1 MNIFKIVIYTFITMI
16 FCIHSAFAE
25 TEVDPQIL
33 SKVNH
38 YYEINLAKGK
48 GCNWFQVLEAFGHG
62 RLDNPLGCSR
72 TPYTSKEASSKP
84 WSGWK
89 PIADELKRLED
100 LRAEEEEAQD
110 TWEGFVSNDADRQ
123 SSDTSA
129 ASAPKTKEQIA
140 IENDIYAPEWWQRNH
155 PRIHIAGCAYTGGN
169 KPVQLPTSSGE
180 VSEDATASDSGVSCT
195 IESDKNF
202 SGSIRLHILEMGAS
216 RISVSSGT
224 KEINLNV
231 SGGGKHY
238 HIYNFNWNND
248 NEYIGTSGIKVELL
262 PGDGY
267 LVDTSKP
274 YRYDFAI
281 VDDDTERGIV
291 KIIYNADPNAPRKE
305 SELPFTVHRPNNVDH
320 SNDLTIEV
328 KTKGYAEKKFSFTV
342 NHNQNSAISYDASK
356 STRHKYGFS
365 EVDDGDQIDG
375 SLYVEFKIT
384 NGYYTLDENSKE
396 FNIQVVDTTP
406 TCFQFTENT
415 LGNTLEENSFVK
427 IGNWAICDGTDDE
440 FKSNDDLEM
449 AVEWGLEG
457 CSVTASLTGNANL
470 DGPFECFLD
479 MPKFKRDP
487 NNIKRF
493 TRTGRIGNGFEV
505 HMQGGTDADTD
516 DEEITFDPKF
526 IILNS
531 GGKTEIR
538 GAPTKLI
545 AYDDDI
551 PERPVTSRPVYLEFS
566 LEEYIVV
573 EENGPAQPVI
583 YMYYLDDN
591 GVRQPPP
598 GKPWE
603 KYAIRNKIGF
613 DVKIE
618 EITATSKA
626 GAKARGEEHWDYIV
640 DNPDGIINI
649 VVPGGLKVPR
659 ASFSI
664 TQQYDALQ
672 EGTESFRMSIVEE
685 SLPKGFYLRKGDNTS
700 AIFIISDNDGPGG
713 SRLDECPTENAIDE
727 CAETRIELEAASE
740 VKEGLPLRVSLT
752 SNQNIDSK
760 EYTFEISNYKG
771 SRLNIAKGKDSIIK
785 TNTTALKAGMPKIV
799 ELPINSDITL
809 SPGYDEDGI
818 IRVKLKDD
826 DSYRSNEVLINL
838 IDQTVLQSGTENSKP
853 LVKVETTGSRMYWT
867 NRNKDYSREGQTG
880 EKNNKV
886 ILNNDPDNK
895 FIVGTEVKLT
905 EKQLYTTEIEITT
918 NPPDETNANKQT
930 GPGDYKLILD
940 PAQPNMSLKKSAN
953 GLYHL
958 TVIGLEDNTQT
969 YDCNGETLLQSSQA
983 CIRYKD
989 TRDNKLVN
997 PGVIFVNVKA
1007 NKINSGIDYK
1017 VDVANHS
1024 IKNQKIRTN
1033 SVISTCSPTDN
1044 PKPQDGSS
1052 VYCMKMVQLSGTE
1065 KIKEPEHKGDQ
1076 YFDRINNHNDVPFDI
1091 IIRDPH
1097 ADGIP
1102 STRFQIC
1109 LDPTSTAEYYYD
1121 FRILYEQESN
1131 SNWNHGG
1138 FAFHEGCTRIEGGP
1152 GVYKAQTRFYLRVH
1166 GDGHNEGEESI
1177 KLFLQSPSNSNVKV
1191 DSTEI
1196 LEWTITNDGPMPEEY
1211 LARSGH
1217 AKAAHIVDIVKGR
1230 VSQPAEREPSV
1241 KIVPG
1246 GSPGDTDPDVILEG
1260 AIIEATTRGGITIYT
1275 DLSRLNFSG
1284 DVGLKGD
1291 IKTITIGADK
1301 RWENYLLGVGF
1312 TTFKSHGEYSGG
1324 KLSEKSWAAYPYGAY
1339 YTHRLTIY
1347 GLLAFG
1353 EGSMILNPNTHRDL
1367 TPEEIGADTTW
1378 RSYALGLEY
1387 RLFENERISSS
1398 LFIDHFDQT
1407 NKSKTVKGSMEDTEV
1422 STYRTR
1428 AGLDTTLTFSD
1439 SFSSTFTTSFNKDS
1453 FEDVHL
1459 SFGTS
1464 LNYQMNPKTNISAKW
1479 NKDGDFSSY
1488 GIGLGY
1494 TIAPGITSNVD
1505 INDSGDAKVGVQGNL
1520 SF

>member
-48 GCNWFQVLEAFGHG
+48 GCNWFQVLEAFGNG
-62 RLDNPLGCSR
+62 RLNNPLGCSR
-72 TPYTSKEASSKP
+72 EPYTSEQASNKP

-110 TWEGFVSNDADRQ
+110 TWESFAANESDRQ
-123 SSDTSA
+123 SSDTA

-140 IENDIYAPEWWQRNH
+140 IENEIYAPEWWQRNH
-155 PRIHIAGCAYTGGN
+155 PRIHIAGCAYTSGSD
-169 KPVQLPTSSGE
+169 PVQLPTSSGE
-180 VSEDATASDSGVSCT
+180 VFEDATKNDGGISCT

-440 FKSNDDLEM
+440 FKSNDNLEM

-493 TRTGRIGNGFEV
+493 TRTGRIGKGFEV

-566 LEEYIVV
+566 LEEYVVV

-626 GAKARGEEHWDYIV
+626 GAEARGEEHWDYIV
-640 DNPDGIINI
+640 GNPDGIINV

-672 EGTESFRMSIVEE
+672 EGTESFRMSIVEN
-685 SLPKGFYLRKGDNTS
+685 SLPKGFYLREGDITS
-700 AIFIISDNDGPGG
+700 AVFNIGDNDGPGG

-727 CAETRIELEAASE
+727 CAETRIELKATVSEIRETAAHI
-740 VKEGLPLRVSLT
+740 PLLLT
-752 SNQNIDSK
+752 SNKDISVRT
-760 EYTFEISNYKG
+760 YEIELSNYKG
-771 SRLNIAKGKDSIIK
+771 NRILKTSRVKPYSNIKLN
-785 TNTTALKAGMPKIV
+785 AGVGVPVNVSLTKN
-799 ELPINSDITL
+799 EDITV
-809 SPGYDEDGI
+809 SQGYDENGVI
-818 IRVKLKDD
+818 KIKLED
-826 DSYRSNEVLINL
+826 DSGYESNEAFITL
-838 IDQTVLQSGTENSKP
+838 IDLTFDGTKYTDSKP
-853 LVKVETTGSRMYWT
+853 LVEVRKPADSRLHWT
-867 NRNKDYSREGQTG
+867 NRKGDKENR
-880 EKNNKV
+880 
-886 ILNNDPDNK
+886 
-895 FIVGTEVKLT
+895 FIVGIESKLT
-905 EKQLYTTEIEITT
+905 RTQTYSTNIEISH
-918 NPPDETNANKQT
+918 PSGETNTNKQT
-930 GPGDYKLILD
+930 GAGDYTLFLD
-940 PAQPNMSLKKSAN
+940 PPQPNMSLKKVSN
-953 GLYHL
+953 GLYQL
-958 TVIGLEDNTQT
+958 TVTGLEDNTLT
-969 YDCNGETLLQSSQA
+969 YDCNGEMISTAREA
-983 CIRYKD
+983 CIRYED
-989 TRDNKLVN
+989 NRDDKLVN
-997 PGVIFVNVKA
+997 PGSILVNVKV
-1007 NKINSGIDYK
+1007 NKITSGIDYR

-1024 IKNQKIRTN
+1024 IKNQVIKTN
-1033 SVISTCSPTDN
+1033 AVISGCSKTDA
-1044 PKPQDGSS
+1044 PKVGDTNGH
-1052 VYCMKMVQLSGTE
+1052 CLKMVQLAGTE
-1065 KIKEPEHKGDQ
+1065 EIKEPKTKGLGIA
-1076 YFDRINNHNDVPFDI
+1076 DRTDVPFDI
-1091 IIRDPH
+1091 VIRSPH
-1097 ADGIP
+1097 GVDRDETPWA
-1102 STRFQIC
+1102 RFQIC
-1109 LDPTSTAEYYYD
+1109 LHSDSTANYYED
-1121 FRILYEQESN
+1121 FRILYEQEQRYKG
-1131 SNWNHGG
+1131 HIGG
-1138 FAFHEGCTRIEGGP
+1138 FAFRDGCTLAEGGP
-1152 GVYKAQTRFYLRVH
+1152 GVSKDQTRFYLRIYR
-1166 GDGHNEGEESI
+1166 DDHNEDETI
-1177 KLFLQSPSNSNVKV
+1177 KLYLKNAKPSNITLDLKPGK
-1191 DSTEI
+1191 
-1196 LEWTITNDGPMPEEY
+1196 TNDGNEDSYKALTWTIKNHGTMPAEY
-1211 LARSGH
+1211 LERSGH
-1217 AKAAHIVDIVKGR
+1217 AKAAHIVDIVKDR
-1230 VSQPAEREPSV
+1230 VSQSAEREPSV

-1260 AIIEATTRGGITIYT
+1260 AIIEATTRGGITVYT

-1291 IKTITIGADK
+1291 IKAITIGADK
-1301 RWENYLLGVGF
+1301 RWENHLLGVGF
-1312 TTFKSHGEYSGG
+1312 TTFKIHGEYSGG

-1353 EGSMILNPNTHRDL
+1353 EGSMALNPNRREETD
-1367 TPEEIGADTTW
+1367 PEPKEIGADTTW
-1378 RSYALGLEY
+1378 RSYAVGLEY

-1407 NKSKTVKGSMEDTEV
+1407 NKSKTVKGSMEDAEV

-1464 LNYQMNPKTNISAKW
+1464 LNYQMNEKTSINARW

-1494 TIAPGITSNVD
+1494 TIAPGVTSNVD
-1505 INDSGDAKVGVQGNL
+1505 IDDSGDTKVGVQGNL